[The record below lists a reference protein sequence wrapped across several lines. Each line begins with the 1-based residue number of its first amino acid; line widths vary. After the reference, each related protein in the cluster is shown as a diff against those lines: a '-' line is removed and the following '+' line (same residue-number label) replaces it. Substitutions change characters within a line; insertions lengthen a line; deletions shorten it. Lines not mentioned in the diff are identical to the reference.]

1 MSYVTMDEDIPE
13 GIVDRFLNPN
23 PEVRA
28 KTGYKVVQL
37 KPYEK
42 PYGDIKAF
50 QKAVNENL
58 WITSDLHIT
67 ADLVRTNKLLTMINK
82 VVSPSDNLLILGD
95 LHHKKYG
102 DFKHTKDFVK
112 SLNTKNIFLILGNHD
127 MYTLNYFA
135 DMGFLYISD
144 KVCTSCNGQKI
155 MFTHAPEPVGKNT
168 INIHGHLHGSND
180 YWYFSNLR
188 HYDVWI
194 PWTPEY
200 IYSHKTSMVPADYP
214 AIQQLGD
221 LLRYYA
227 PDKERGVQ

>member
-95 LHHKKYG
+95 FEK
-102 DFKHTKDFVK
+102 
-112 SLNTKNIFLILGNHD
+112 
-127 MYTLNYFA
+127 
-135 DMGFLYISD
+135 
-144 KVCTSCNGQKI
+144 
-155 MFTHAPEPVGKNT
+155 
-168 INIHGHLHGSND
+168 
-180 YWYFSNLR
+180 
-188 HYDVWI
+188 
-194 PWTPEY
+194 
-200 IYSHKTSMVPADYP
+200 
-214 AIQQLGD
+214 
-221 LLRYYA
+221 
-227 PDKERGVQ
+227 